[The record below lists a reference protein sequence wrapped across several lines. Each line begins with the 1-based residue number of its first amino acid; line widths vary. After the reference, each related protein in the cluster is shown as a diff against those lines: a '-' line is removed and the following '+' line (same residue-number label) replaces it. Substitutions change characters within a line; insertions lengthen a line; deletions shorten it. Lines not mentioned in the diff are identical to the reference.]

1 MSGKG
6 DWEAQLA
13 AAYEREGI
21 KVPTAGDLLVPRM
34 DMLKVKRNG
43 ASRFPPKPKL
53 CLPAILTTEELRIS
67 AKLPEDNGRGS
78 KSAGNISS
86 DLQKKM
92 GDMEQLQTR
101 LLALVCENR
110 GVARSYCTKLIEVA
124 SPPSD
129 GELQRIKTVDMKQ
142 LQKLL
147 QDTVSLVEEVDT
159 ILSKKLSRVLPDDI
173 ASGNAELSLW
183 QRSIVNIFTLLRTEA
198 SKTEIVVHNLLDLA
212 EDLTTT
218 LVGTSCRLDG
228 IEPDWG
234 SLGNFKEGI
243 HTSNKTVCYVAWMEA
258 RGLPVCDAVFEFLQA
273 PSEHCNSLSIVGYTF
288 AAREFCEILEFIAT
302 NAGRTPL
309 ILPVTGNG
317 SMGARGDGGGGGGD
331 HESVA
336 SESLYATLKNSVPLY
351 LSNVVHELILDE
363 CHLND
368 YDMSTLASHLPGLPS
383 LRKLCLRGNNIT
395 SAGATTLATCLW
407 DRASELETLRLDRN
421 SIGSDGALSLSKALH
436 RCRYMTSLSLSFNPI
451 GDAGLFYIIRALMN
465 PARRA
470 RGELPRPFQLSQ
482 KDGYDY
488 EDDIEST
495 YSDDEDALH
504 RARRRERD
512 AAGEHGED
520 DEEWKGE
527 DDHTLSNSQYDSEVT
542 GDAAGFLDDDATN
555 RSLKTSLMFDDDS
568 DVFTMAA
575 DNEDV
580 YSIALSRR
588 NSVQMHQSVASMS
601 LMTKLSSKFDPIAL
615 SQMPLFLRKFR
626 LIRFKLIA
634 ISAFSRLRSR
644 GHALYSLSVAGCS
657 LTSYAL
663 SMISHALVD
672 NVNLGTLDVSSN
684 PLGLEEGHN
693 NNALD
698 DADAD
703 GVSAPEDYSVTQ
715 VLDYLQST
723 MRKNKY
729 QVRALIRSARAN
741 GERFDQLLFSLA
753 EGTGVHVDKIEAI
766 VFPAIMRKDLKEILT
781 DLLLCTGLSSLAMRS
796 CGLLDR
802 HAQLI
807 VQIINKTKLR
817 DEREQAESNAM
828 TILRDSSFYRSGTG
842 PKLAA
847 LLREQG
853 IVLSSGESDAG
864 RNHRALAA
872 LDRMDLEQIAAF
884 LKTKYR
890 TMFLQSFQ
898 RQCCLQH
905 LDLSDNHFGPTSANW
920 IAAATGHYFL
930 DDLQL
935 SIGYRSQVTLPKK
948 QQDVGHSQRA
958 SVQGDGEGYD
968 DDEDAED
975 DDELSS
981 EGKHTGATFWKE
993 PFQVLHE
1000 VTHEVKSLVS
1010 SGGRKVHKALFSSTR
1025 KNVDML

>member
-1 MSGKG
+1 MKDGVEKSS
-6 DWEAQLA
+6 L
-13 AAYEREGI
+13 REQGNMTE
-21 KVPTAGDLLVPRM
+21 PRALFLPRM
-34 DMLKVKRNG
+34 DVLKVKRNG
-43 ASRFPPKPKL
+43 SSRFPPKPKL
-53 CLPAILTTEELRIS
+53 AIPAILTKADFCAEPPKDWGPS
-67 AKLPEDNGRGS
+67 GS
-78 KSAGNISS
+78 KKSAVNISS

-92 GDMEQLQTR
+92 GDMEQLQTG
-101 LLALVCENR
+101 LITLVCENR
-110 GVARSYCTKLIEVA
+110 GVTRSYCTKLSQVA
-124 SPPSD
+124 SPPSEGD
-129 GELQRIKTVDMKQ
+129 LRRIKTVDLKE

-147 QDTVSLVEEVDT
+147 QDTVALVEEVDT
-159 ILSKKLSRVLPDDI
+159 TLSRKLPRVLPEDI
-173 ASGNAELSLW
+173 ASGNATLSSW
-183 QRSIVNIFTLLRTEA
+183 QLSIVNLFTLLRTEA

-228 IEPDWG
+228 IEPDWA
-234 SLGNFKEGI
+234 SLGHFKEGI
-243 HTSNKTVCYVAWMEA
+243 QTSNKTVCYVAWMEA
-258 RGLPVCDAVFEFLQA
+258 RGLPVCDAIFEFLQA
-273 PSEHCNSLSIVGYTF
+273 PSEHCNSLTIVGYTF

-309 ILPVTGNG
+309 ILPVSG
-317 SMGARGDGGGGGGD
+317 STDTRGGRGD

-336 SESLYATLKNSVPLY
+336 SESLYAALKNSVPLY
-351 LSNVVHELILDE
+351 LSNVVHELVLDE

-368 YDMSTLASHLPGLPS
+368 YDMSTLASHLPALSS
-383 LRKLCLRGNNIT
+383 LRNLCLRGNNIT

-436 RCRYMTSLSLSFNPI
+436 RCRYMTALSLSFNPI
-451 GDAGLFYIIRALMN
+451 GDAGLFYIVRALMN

-512 AAGEHGED
+512 AAGEHDEE

-527 DDHTLSNSQYDSEVT
+527 DDHTLSNSQYDSEFT
-542 GDAAGFLDDDATN
+542 GDAAGYFDDDATN
-555 RSLKTSLMFDDDS
+555 RSFKTSLMFHDDS

-588 NSVQMHQSVASMS
+588 NSVQMHQSMASMS

-615 SQMPLFLRKFR
+615 SKMPLFLRKFR

-634 ISAFSRLRSR
+634 FSAFSRLRSR
-644 GHALYSLSVAGCS
+644 GHAMYSLSVAGCS

-684 PLGLEEGHN
+684 PLGLDEGHN
-693 NNALD
+693 NKALD
-698 DADAD
+698 DADPD
-703 GVSAPEDYSVTQ
+703 SVPVPEDYSVTQ
-715 VLDYLQST
+715 VLDYLQSN
-723 MRKNKY
+723 MRKNKH
-729 QVRALIRSARAN
+729 QVRSLIRSARAN
-741 GERFDQLLFSLA
+741 GERFDQLIFSLA
-753 EGTGVHVDKIEAI
+753 EATGVHVDKIEAI
-766 VFPAIMRKDLKEILT
+766 VFPAIMRKDLKEILN
-781 DLLLCTGLSSLAMRS
+781 DLLLRTGLSSLAMRS

-807 VQIINKTKLR
+807 VQIINKTKLCN
-817 DEREQAESNAM
+817 EREHAESNAM
-828 TILRDSSFYRSGTG
+828 TILRDSSYYRSGAG
-842 PKLAA
+842 LKLAS

-853 IVLSSGESDAG
+853 VVLSSGESDAG
-864 RNHRALAA
+864 RNHHALAA

-890 TMFLQSFQ
+890 AMFLQSFQ

-935 SIGYRSQVTLPKK
+935 SIGYRAPAILRKK
-948 QQDVGHSQRA
+948 QYDGGGHSHRV
-958 SVQGDGEGYD
+958 SVQGNGEDDDD
-968 DDEDAED
+968 DDEED
-975 DDELSS
+975 DDNLSS
-981 EGKHTGATFWKE
+981 EGKQTGTFWQE
-993 PFQVLHE
+993 PFQML
-1000 VTHEVKSLVS
+1000 HEVKSLVS
-1010 SGGRKVHKALFSSTR
+1010 SGGRRVKKALFSSTR
-1025 KNVDML
+1025 KNVEML